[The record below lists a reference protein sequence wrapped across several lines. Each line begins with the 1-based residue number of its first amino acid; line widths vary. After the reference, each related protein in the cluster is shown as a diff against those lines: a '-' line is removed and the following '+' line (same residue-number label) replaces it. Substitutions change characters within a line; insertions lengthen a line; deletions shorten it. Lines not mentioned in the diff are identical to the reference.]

1 MARSST
7 ASCHV
12 AARTRCGGRSPAI
25 SRSSPVTARRSA
37 LSKAPLSPQP
47 GCGTGCP
54 MPSAPNLEPQ
64 PPRSATAAFFAGV
77 GAAWRSVLAYVLIGT
92 YVGIAAL
99 AHDFGF
105 SLWWV
110 VASTMLVW
118 AGPAQVIL
126 ISALAVGAT
135 PVETALA
142 VGLSSARLLPMV
154 ISLMPL
160 IKTPQT
166 RGRELVLPA
175 HLTAISMW
183 IESLRLLPSYPRAMR
198 IPFANGLG
206 VGFMLAAHAGT
217 VLGFYLAA
225 ALPPILTA
233 GLLFLTPMSFLISTT
248 RNCRLVSDWLALAFG
263 IVLGPM
269 LAAWQVGLDLL
280 WTGIVAGTVAYG
292 VGRLRGARP

>member
-1 MARSST
+1 
-7 ASCHV
+7 
-12 AARTRCGGRSPAI
+12 
-25 SRSSPVTARRSA
+25 
-37 LSKAPLSPQP
+37 
-47 GCGTGCP
+47 
-54 MPSAPNLEPQ
+54 MPSAPNLDPQ
-64 PPRSATAAFFAGV
+64 PRSATAAFFAGV

-99 AHDFGF
+99 GHDFGF

-110 VASTMLVW
+110 AASTVLVW

-126 ISALAVGAT
+126 ISALAAGAT

-154 ISLMPL
+154 ISLLPL

-183 IESLRLLPSYPRAMR
+183 IESLRLLPTWPRATR

-206 VGFMLAAHAGT
+206 VGFMLAAQVGT

-263 IVLGPM
+263 IVLGPV

-292 VGRLRGARP
+292 VGRLRRARP

>member
-1 MARSST
+1 
-7 ASCHV
+7 
-12 AARTRCGGRSPAI
+12 
-25 SRSSPVTARRSA
+25 
-37 LSKAPLSPQP
+37 
-47 GCGTGCP
+47 
-54 MPSAPNLEPQ
+54 MPSAPNPDPQ
-64 PPRSATAAFFAGV
+64 PRSATAAFFAGV
-77 GAAWRSVLAYVLIGT
+77 GAAWSSVLAYVLIGT

-110 VASTMLVW
+110 VASTVLVW

-126 ISALAVGAT
+126 ISALGAGAT
-135 PVETALA
+135 PLETALA

-154 ISLMPL
+154 ISLLPL

-183 IESLRLLPSYPRAMR
+183 IESLRLLPTWPRATR

-206 VGFMLAAHAGT
+206 VGFMLAAQAGT

-248 RNCRLVSDWLALAFG
+248 RNCRLASDWLALALG
-263 IVLGPM
+263 IVLGPV

-292 VGRLRGARP
+292 VGRLRRARP

>member
-1 MARSST
+1 
-7 ASCHV
+7 
-12 AARTRCGGRSPAI
+12 
-25 SRSSPVTARRSA
+25 
-37 LSKAPLSPQP
+37 
-47 GCGTGCP
+47 
-54 MPSAPNLEPQ
+54 MPSAPSLDPQ
-64 PPRSATAAFFAGV
+64 PLSATAAFFAGI

-110 VASTMLVW
+110 VASTALVW

-126 ISALAVGAT
+126 ISALGAGAT
-135 PVETALA
+135 PLETALA

-154 ISLMPL
+154 ISLLPL

-183 IESLRLLPSYPRAMR
+183 IESLRLLPTWPRATR

-206 VGFMLAAHAGT
+206 VGFMLAAQAGT
-217 VLGFYLAA
+217 VIGFYLAA

-248 RNCRLVSDWLALAFG
+248 RNCRLVSDWLALTLG
-263 IVLGPM
+263 IVLGPV

-292 VGRLRGARP
+292 VGRLRRVRP

>member
-1 MARSST
+1 
-7 ASCHV
+7 
-12 AARTRCGGRSPAI
+12 
-25 SRSSPVTARRSA
+25 
-37 LSKAPLSPQP
+37 
-47 GCGTGCP
+47 
-54 MPSAPNLEPQ
+54 MPSAPNLDPR
-64 PPRSATAAFFAGV
+64 PRSATAAFFAGV

-110 VASTMLVW
+110 AASTVLVW

-126 ISALAVGAT
+126 ISALGAGAM

-142 VGLSSARLLPMV
+142 VGLSSVRLLPMV
-154 ISLMPL
+154 VSLLPL

-183 IESLRLLPSYPRAMR
+183 IESLRLLPTWPRATR

-206 VGFMLAAHAGT
+206 VGFMLAAQAGT

-248 RNCRLVSDWLALAFG
+248 RNCRLASDWLALALG
-263 IVLGPM
+263 IGLGPV
-269 LAAWQVGLDLL
+269 LAAWDVGLDLL

-292 VGRLRGARP
+292 VGRLRRVRP

>member
-1 MARSST
+1 
-7 ASCHV
+7 
-12 AARTRCGGRSPAI
+12 
-25 SRSSPVTARRSA
+25 
-37 LSKAPLSPQP
+37 
-47 GCGTGCP
+47 
-54 MPSAPNLEPQ
+54 MPSASSVDPQ
-64 PPRSATAAFFAGV
+64 PRSGTAAFFAGV

-110 VASTMLVW
+110 VASTVLVW

-126 ISALAVGAT
+126 ISALGAGAT

-154 ISLMPL
+154 IALLPL

-166 RGRELVLPA
+166 RGRELWLPA

-183 IESLRLLPSYPRAMR
+183 IESLRLLPTWPRATR

-206 VGFMLAAHAGT
+206 VGFMLAAQVGT
-217 VLGFYLAA
+217 ILGFYLAA

-248 RNCRLVSDWLALAFG
+248 RNCRLASDWLALALG
-263 IVLGPM
+263 IMLGPV

-292 VGRLRGARP
+292 VGRLRRARP

>member
-1 MARSST
+1 
-7 ASCHV
+7 
-12 AARTRCGGRSPAI
+12 
-25 SRSSPVTARRSA
+25 
-37 LSKAPLSPQP
+37 
-47 GCGTGCP
+47 
-54 MPSAPNLEPQ
+54 MPSAPSLEPQ
-64 PPRSATAAFFAGV
+64 PRSATAAFFAGV
-77 GAAWRSVLAYVLIGT
+77 AAAWRSVLAYVLIGT

-110 VASTMLVW
+110 VASTLLVW

-126 ISALAVGAT
+126 ISALGAGAT

-154 ISLMPL
+154 VSLLPL

-166 RGRELVLPA
+166 RGRDLVLPA

-183 IESLRLLPSYPRAMR
+183 IESLRLLPGWPRATR

-206 VGFMLAAHAGT
+206 VGFMLAAQAGT
-217 VLGFYLAA
+217 VIGFYLAA

-248 RNCRLVSDWLALAFG
+248 RNCRLVSDWLALALG
-263 IVLGPM
+263 IVLGPV
-269 LAAWQVGLDLL
+269 LAAWDVGLDLL

-292 VGRLRGARP
+292 VGRLRRARP

>member
-1 MARSST
+1 
-7 ASCHV
+7 
-12 AARTRCGGRSPAI
+12 
-25 SRSSPVTARRSA
+25 
-37 LSKAPLSPQP
+37 
-47 GCGTGCP
+47 
-54 MPSAPNLEPQ
+54 MPSAPNLDPQ
-64 PPRSATAAFFAGV
+64 PRSATAAFFAGV

-99 AHDFGF
+99 GHDFGF

-110 VASTMLVW
+110 AASTVLVW

-126 ISALAVGAT
+126 ISALAAGAT

-154 ISLMPL
+154 ISLLPL

-183 IESLRLLPSYPRAMR
+183 IESLRLLPTWPRATR

-206 VGFMLAAHAGT
+206 VGFMLAAQAGT

-263 IVLGPM
+263 IVLGPV

-292 VGRLRGARP
+292 VGRLRRARP

>member
-1 MARSST
+1 
-7 ASCHV
+7 
-12 AARTRCGGRSPAI
+12 
-25 SRSSPVTARRSA
+25 
-37 LSKAPLSPQP
+37 
-47 GCGTGCP
+47 
-54 MPSAPNLEPQ
+54 MPSAPNLDPQ
-64 PPRSATAAFFAGV
+64 PRSATAAFFAGI

-110 VASTMLVW
+110 VASTVLVW

-126 ISALAVGAT
+126 ISALGAGAT
-135 PVETALA
+135 PLETALA

-183 IESLRLLPSYPRAMR
+183 IESLRLLPTWPRATR

-206 VGFMLAAHAGT
+206 VGFMLAAQAGT

-248 RNCRLVSDWLALAFG
+248 RNCRLVSDWLALALG
-263 IVLGPM
+263 IVLGPV

-292 VGRLRGARP
+292 VGRLRRARP

>member
-1 MARSST
+1 
-7 ASCHV
+7 
-12 AARTRCGGRSPAI
+12 
-25 SRSSPVTARRSA
+25 
-37 LSKAPLSPQP
+37 
-47 GCGTGCP
+47 
-54 MPSAPNLEPQ
+54 MPSAPNLDPQ
-64 PPRSATAAFFAGV
+64 LRSATAAFFAGV

-99 AHDFGF
+99 GHDFGF

-110 VASTMLVW
+110 AASTVLVW

-126 ISALAVGAT
+126 ISALAAGAT

-154 ISLMPL
+154 ISLLPL

-183 IESLRLLPSYPRAMR
+183 IESLRLLPTWPRATR

-206 VGFMLAAHAGT
+206 VGFMLAAQAGT

-263 IVLGPM
+263 IVLGPV

-292 VGRLRGARP
+292 VGRLRRARP

>member
-1 MARSST
+1 MA
-7 ASCHV
+7 
-12 AARTRCGGRSPAI
+12 
-25 SRSSPVTARRSA
+25 
-37 LSKAPLSPQP
+37 
-47 GCGTGCP
+47 
-54 MPSAPNLEPQ
+54 SAPKLDPQ
-64 PPRSATAAFFAGV
+64 PRSAAAAFFAGV

-110 VASTMLVW
+110 VASTVLVW

-126 ISALAVGAT
+126 ISALGVGAT

-154 ISLMPL
+154 VSLLPL

-183 IESLRLLPSYPRAMR
+183 IESLRLLPGWPRATR

-217 VLGFYLAA
+217 VIGFYLAA

-248 RNCRLVSDWLALAFG
+248 RNCRLVSDWLALALG
-263 IVLGPM
+263 IVLGPV
-269 LAAWQVGLDLL
+269 LAAWDVGLDLL
-280 WTGIVAGTVAYG
+280 WTGVVAGTVAYG

>member
-1 MARSST
+1 
-7 ASCHV
+7 
-12 AARTRCGGRSPAI
+12 
-25 SRSSPVTARRSA
+25 
-37 LSKAPLSPQP
+37 
-47 GCGTGCP
+47 
-54 MPSAPNLEPQ
+54 MPSAPNLDPQ
-64 PPRSATAAFFAGV
+64 PRSATAAFFAGV
-77 GAAWRSVLAYVLIGT
+77 GAAWSSVLAYVLIGT

-110 VASTMLVW
+110 VASTVLVW

-126 ISALAVGAT
+126 ISALGAGAT
-135 PVETALA
+135 PLETALA

-154 ISLMPL
+154 ISLLPL

-183 IESLRLLPSYPRAMR
+183 IESLRLLPTWPRATR

-206 VGFMLAAHAGT
+206 VGFMLAAQAGT

-248 RNCRLVSDWLALAFG
+248 RNCRLASDWLALALG
-263 IVLGPM
+263 VVLGPV

-292 VGRLRGARP
+292 VGRLRRARP

>member
-1 MARSST
+1 
-7 ASCHV
+7 
-12 AARTRCGGRSPAI
+12 
-25 SRSSPVTARRSA
+25 
-37 LSKAPLSPQP
+37 
-47 GCGTGCP
+47 
-54 MPSAPNLEPQ
+54 MPSAPNPDPQ
-64 PPRSATAAFFAGV
+64 PRSATAAFFAGV

-110 VASTMLVW
+110 VASTVLVW
-118 AGPAQVIL
+118 AGPAQLIL
-126 ISALAVGAT
+126 ISALGAGVT

-154 ISLMPL
+154 LSLLPL

-183 IESLRLLPSYPRAMR
+183 IESLRLLPTWPRATR

-206 VGFMLAAHAGT
+206 VGFMLAAQAGT

-248 RNCRLVSDWLALAFG
+248 RNCRLASDWLALALG
-263 IVLGPM
+263 IVLGPV

-280 WTGIVAGTVAYG
+280 WTGIVAGTMAYG
-292 VGRLRGARP
+292 VGRLRRARP

>member
-1 MARSST
+1 
-7 ASCHV
+7 
-12 AARTRCGGRSPAI
+12 
-25 SRSSPVTARRSA
+25 
-37 LSKAPLSPQP
+37 
-47 GCGTGCP
+47 
-54 MPSAPNLEPQ
+54 MPSAPNLDPQ
-64 PPRSATAAFFAGV
+64 PRSATAAFFAGV
-77 GAAWRSVLAYVLIGT
+77 GAAWSSVLAYVLIGT

-110 VASTMLVW
+110 VASTVLVW

-126 ISALAVGAT
+126 ISALGAGAT
-135 PVETALA
+135 PLETALA

-154 ISLMPL
+154 ISLLPL

-183 IESLRLLPSYPRAMR
+183 IESLRLLPTWPRATR

-206 VGFMLAAHAGT
+206 VGFMLAAQAGT

-248 RNCRLVSDWLALAFG
+248 RNCRLASDWLALALG
-263 IVLGPM
+263 IVLGPV

-292 VGRLRGARP
+292 VGRLRRARP

>member
-1 MARSST
+1 
-7 ASCHV
+7 
-12 AARTRCGGRSPAI
+12 
-25 SRSSPVTARRSA
+25 
-37 LSKAPLSPQP
+37 
-47 GCGTGCP
+47 
-54 MPSAPNLEPQ
+54 MPSAPNLDPQ
-64 PPRSATAAFFAGV
+64 LRSATAAFFAGV

-99 AHDFGF
+99 GHDFGF

-110 VASTMLVW
+110 AASTVLVW

-126 ISALAVGAT
+126 ISALAAGAT

-154 ISLMPL
+154 ISLLPL

-175 HLTAISMW
+175 HLTAISMR
-183 IESLRLLPSYPRAMR
+183 IESLRLLPTWPRATR

-206 VGFMLAAHAGT
+206 VGFMLAAQAGT

-263 IVLGPM
+263 IVLGPV

-292 VGRLRGARP
+292 VGRLRRARP

>member
-1 MARSST
+1 MS
-7 ASCHV
+7 
-12 AARTRCGGRSPAI
+12 
-25 SRSSPVTARRSA
+25 
-37 LSKAPLSPQP
+37 
-47 GCGTGCP
+47 
-54 MPSAPNLEPQ
+54 SAPNLDPQ
-64 PPRSATAAFFAGV
+64 PHSATGAFFAGV

-105 SLWWV
+105 SLGWV
-110 VASTMLVW
+110 AASTVLVW

-126 ISALAVGAT
+126 ISALGAGAM

-154 ISLMPL
+154 ISLLPL

-183 IESLRLLPSYPRAMR
+183 IESLRLLPTLPRATR

-206 VGFMLAAHAGT
+206 VGFMLAAQAGT

-248 RNCRLVSDWLALAFG
+248 RNCRLASDWLALALG
-263 IVLGPM
+263 IVLGPV
-269 LAAWQVGLDLL
+269 LAAWDVGLDLL

-292 VGRLRGARP
+292 VGRLRRARP

>member
-1 MARSST
+1 
-7 ASCHV
+7 
-12 AARTRCGGRSPAI
+12 
-25 SRSSPVTARRSA
+25 
-37 LSKAPLSPQP
+37 
-47 GCGTGCP
+47 
-54 MPSAPNLEPQ
+54 MPSAPDLDPQ
-64 PPRSATAAFFAGV
+64 PRSATAAFFAGV
-77 GAAWRSVLAYVLIGT
+77 GAAWSSVLAYVLIGT

-110 VASTMLVW
+110 VASTVLVW

-154 ISLMPL
+154 ISLLPL

-166 RGRELVLPA
+166 RSRELVLPA

-183 IESLRLLPSYPRAMR
+183 IESLRLLPTWPRATR

-206 VGFMLAAHAGT
+206 VGFMLAAQAGT

-248 RNCRLVSDWLALAFG
+248 RNCRLASDWLALALG
-263 IVLGPM
+263 IVLGPV